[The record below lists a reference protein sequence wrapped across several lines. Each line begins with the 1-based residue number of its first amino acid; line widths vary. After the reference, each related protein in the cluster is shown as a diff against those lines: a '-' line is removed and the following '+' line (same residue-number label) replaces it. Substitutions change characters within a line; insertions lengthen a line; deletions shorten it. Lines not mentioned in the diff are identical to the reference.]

1 MRRRAIGSRT
11 LTPNRNASPLVAFT
25 KPNRTFIVVV
35 LPAPFGPRKPKTSPA
50 WTVKLRSFTAS
61 FFPCARFCA
70 GYSTRKFLVSKI
82 VSILAFDRQPH
93 FGSVY
98 FAARGKQE
106 QGLHHFPSEGY
117 PRMDF
122 KADQLNLFSS
132 SCKSRE
138 LCKTRNSLSVR
149 QNLVEDETTGITAQ
163 VNDELAR

>member
-61 FFPCARFCA
+61 FFPCPRFCA

-82 VSILAFDRQPH
+82 VSILVFDRQPALRLSI
-93 FGSVY
+93 FRGPGKTR
-98 FAARGKQE
+98 AR
-106 QGLHHFPSEGY
+106 LHHFPSEGY

-132 SCKSRE
+132 SCKSRD
-138 LCKTRNSLSVR
+138 LCQRIGGDER
-149 QNLVEDETTGITAQ
+149 QMNRKSRP
-163 VNDELAR
+163 N